1 MSKQPTTHSFDVDSA
16 CEYGLEEA
24 IVIQSFQFWINKNVV
39 ENNNF
44 NDGRFWTYNTVESLT
59 KFFPYMT
66 SRAIRYAISSL
77 VKNGVLIKGNYN
89 KMAYDQTKWYAFD
102 DEKKWLYTRRNK
114 HESLKNTDLTK
125 TANGFVEIDKTIEQK
140 RQMDSTKTANPF
152 AEIVQP
158 IPVTNAV
165 TNPIKE
171 LTTTQP
177 ENFENSGTKLNA
189 LHREVFEWA
198 CTDKYWVRCTNSEE
212 DFLRAYCSPKGG
224 MRKQFEER
232 NNVKQPTGGNNG
244 THRQPPKKLSPAERV
259 RKAAGIGEFAVGAG
273 GSEFDDLENRG

>member
-1 MSKQPTTHSFDVDSA
+1 MSFQDMSWAVEQILPLKEKMTLLMLANHCNHHTGQCNPSLTRLAEECGMSKNSV
-16 CEYGLEEA
+16 L
-24 IVIQSFQFWINKNVV
+24 
-39 ENNNF
+39 
-44 NDGRFWTYNTVESLT
+44 
-59 KFFPYMT
+59 
-66 SRAIRYAISSL
+66 RAIKSL
-77 VKNGVLIKGNYN
+77 EDKNLVIPIRQKVCGVNLPNQY
-89 KMAYDQTKWYAFD
+89 Q
-102 DEKKWLYTRRNK
+102 L
-114 HESLKNTDLTK
+114 
-125 TANGFVEIDKTIEQK
+125 
-140 RQMDSTKTANPF
+140 
-152 AEIVQP
+152 
-158 IPVTNAV
+158 VTNSAIQQPV
-165 TNPIKE
+165 VPMWNYGSATQQQRGSATVAPETVITETVIEPKRT
-171 LTTTQP
+171 TTTQP

-273 GSEFDDLENRG
+273 GSEFDYLENRG